1 MRNTTSI
8 LALAALVAISVT
20 TARPSATQAAPP
32 PAPLRVVATVGDLA
46 AVAREV
52 GGDRVRVI
60 QLVRGTLDPHFVA
73 PTPALMTR
81 VNVADLF
88 IEMGF
93 SLELWAERVL
103 DGARNPK
110 VRRGQP
116 GHVYAA
122 AGCPVLDAPAR
133 LSRAEGDVHPEGSPH
148 VNLNPL
154 NLKVIAANVA
164 AGLERVSPT
173 DADYFRQRLAD
184 FGKRIDEALYGE
196 ELVRLLGAKTLEKL
210 HRSGRLLTFLKKKS
224 YKGTPLI
231 ERLAGWTGRMLP
243 HAGTAVVTFHRTWSH
258 LAAAFSLRVIG
269 ELEPKP
275 GIPPSAGHVAEIE
288 RLMKAERAP
297 VILYEAFYDQDV
309 VEGVAGRVGASPL
322 LLPGYVGGVPEA
334 TDCFKMF
341 DAICERFDAAVKAAR
356 TKE

>member
-1 MRNTTSI
+1 MRTTTSM
-8 LALAALVAISVT
+8 LLVASLVAVTIT
-20 TARPSATQAAPP
+20 TALPSVSQATPP
-32 PAPLRVVATVGDLA
+32 PAPLRVVATVEDLGA
-46 AVAREV
+46 IAREI

-184 FGKRIDEALYGE
+184 FEKRIDEALYGE
-196 ELVRLLGAKTLEKL
+196 ELVRLLGARVVARRRWRPGDSASLDDKG
-210 HRSGRLLTFLKKKS
+210 GRFYCKAD
-224 YKGTPLI
+224 G
-231 ERLAGWTGRMLP
+231 
-243 HAGTAVVTFHRTWSH
+243 
-258 LAAAFSLRVIG
+258 
-269 ELEPKP
+269 
-275 GIPPSAGHVAEIE
+275 PP
-288 RLMKAERAP
+288 
-297 VILYEAFYDQDV
+297 
-309 VEGVAGRVGASPL
+309 VGS
-322 LLPGYVGGVPEA
+322 
-334 TDCFKMF
+334 KQH
-341 DAICERFDAAVKAAR
+341 
-356 TKE
+356 